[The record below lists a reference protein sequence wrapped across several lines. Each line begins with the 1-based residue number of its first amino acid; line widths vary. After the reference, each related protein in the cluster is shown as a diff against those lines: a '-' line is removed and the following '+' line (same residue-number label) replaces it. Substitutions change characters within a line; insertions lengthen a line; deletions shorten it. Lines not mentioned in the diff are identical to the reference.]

1 MRDDVDSNEEWSGVE
16 RRAHSRWHVGREIPI
31 AVLFMLMLQ
40 TGGGVWWLAQMSSK
54 IDRAV
59 ETLAEFK
66 AERYTKD
73 DARRD
78 RELLLSLMNA
88 AERRQSDY
96 DRRMAQIETHLNG
109 RLLQVK

>member
-1 MRDDVDSNEEWSGVE
+1 
-16 RRAHSRWHVGREIPI
+16 
-31 AVLFMLMLQ
+31 MLLLQ

-66 AERYTKD
+66 AERYTRE

-78 RELLLSLMNA
+78 RELLLTMIEQHRTRD
-88 AERRQSDY
+88 AEQ
-96 DRRMAQIETHLNG
+96 DRRITQMEIHVNG
-109 RLLQVK
+109 FGAKPH

>member
-1 MRDDVDSNEEWSGVE
+1 MDDDPKVWEGEE
-16 RRAHSRWHVGREIPI
+16 RRQVSQWHVGREIPI

-59 ETLAEFK
+59 DTLAEFK
-66 AERYTKD
+66 AERYTKE

-78 RELLLSLMNA
+78 RELLLSLIA
-88 AERRQSDY
+88 ASDRRQTEY
-96 DRRMAQIETHLNG
+96 DRRMAQLETHLNG
-109 RLLQVK
+109 RLTTTK